1 MSKYKNVVLT
11 KKGQDLLLRTQ
22 TGECDLEFTRVAAG
36 DGEYESEEALSD
48 RLSMLVEKQS
58 FAISSFTRA
67 GDKLLL
73 RFIASNSGAEGGSGL
88 QTGYHMREIGIFAR
102 EKDGEDE
109 ILYGIALAE
118 EPVYMPPYNEA
129 SPITATFSI
138 YIYIGECE
146 NVSLRADPTAYVSV
160 QDIHILTGQEIDVLW
175 NEY

>member
-36 DGEYESEEALSD
+36 DGTYENEEELSD

-58 FAISSFTRA
+58 FAISSFGRE
-67 GDKLLL
+67 GDKLLI
-73 RFIASNSGAEGGSGL
+73 RFIASNSPLEGETGL
-88 QTGYHMREIGIFAR
+88 QAGYHMREIGIFAR
-102 EKDGEDE
+102 EKGGENE
-109 ILYGIALAE
+109 ILYGITLAE

-138 YIYIGECE
+138 HVYIGGCE
-146 NVSLRADPTAYVSV
+146 KVTLRADPTAYVSV
-160 QDIHILTGQEIDVLW
+160 KDIHILTEQEIDALW
-175 NEY
+175 DKY